1 MAKHIAQFRLP
12 DMALPLFN
20 DGSQFK
26 DGWSKNLLQGPA
38 SSLSIYGMPGTEF
51 KITQN
56 QSSHSFILNNTGL
69 FSVNF
74 EEQPIKGLYL
84 NSKNSNI
91 TTANI
96 LSHVLIIDYIYI
108 DEEAG
113 R

>member
-12 DMALPLFN
+12 GTDLAFIN
-20 DGSQFK
+20 
-26 DGWSKNLLQGPA
+26 GWSENILKGPA
-38 SSLSIYGMPGTEF
+38 TSLSIYGLPGTKF

-69 FSVNF
+69 FSVSF
-74 EEQPIKGLYL
+74 EEYPIKELYL
-84 NSKNSNI
+84 NSDSYDII
-91 TTANI
+91 TTEN
-96 LSHVLIIDYIYI
+96 SGHVLIIDYIYI